1 MVFTNEE
8 LQKIR
13 DLGDSLELE
22 SAKMANITK
31 QTRKW
36 RKSRIA
42 WIHPIKENMWMF
54 KRIICEFREYPEAV
68 DMQSLQY
75 TIYNRGGHYNW
86 HVDRSTNEKDP
97 IAKRRVVAG
106 VIQLSKPE
114 EYNGGDLYLKV
125 PSEEPPGEGNLSSVL
140 VEQKIER
147 YYGKLAIFPANMLH
161 KVSKVTRGIRRS
173 LVFWGLEGE

>member
-125 PSEEPPGEGNLSSVL
+125 PNDEMFEL
-140 VEQKIER
+140 VEEKVER
-147 YYGKLAIFPANMLH
+147 EYGKLVIFPANMLH